1 MVTQHFSQK
10 TRIECPAAMA
20 FEWHCRPGA
29 FVRLQPPWEKVELP
43 EGHPGVSE
51 NSQVKVRANVGPFV
65 SQWLVEHRDVIP
77 GIQFRDVML
86 QGPFALWVHTHR
98 FVPLGENAC
107 MLADEIDFRLP
118 LGWFGKFVA
127 GWFVHNKLS
136 RMFRY
141 RHAITKSDLE
151 KIASRGLI
159 HPRCILVSGAS
170 GLIGSAL
177 ESFLQTQGHTVL
189 RLVRRKAENADEIF
203 WRPETGELDG
213 ASLGRIDAVVHLSG
227 ANVAGGRWTAI
238 RRAAILDSRVQSTRI
253 LVNALRKLEHRPSV
267 FVCASAVGYYGDRI
281 GELSELEPA
290 GHGFLAGVSDAW
302 ERESDQAQA
311 LGIRVVKLRIGVVLA
326 AAGGA
331 LAKMLP
337 VFRIGLGGRLGAGRQ
352 MMSWIALEDLLSV
365 IEASIFDQQIAGPI
379 NAVSPHAVSNA
390 GFTKAM
396 GEVLNRPT
404 VIPVPKFLLRL
415 IFGQMADETLLANTH
430 AVPAWLL
437 GLKFRFR
444 LSDIREAL
452 RETLGR

>member
-1 MVTQHFSQK
+1 
-10 TRIECPAAMA
+10 
-20 FEWHCRPGA
+20 
-29 FVRLQPPWEKVELP
+29 
-43 EGHPGVSE
+43 
-51 NSQVKVRANVGPFV
+51 
-65 SQWLVEHRDVIP
+65 
-77 GIQFRDVML
+77 
-86 QGPFALWVHTHR
+86 
-98 FVPLGENAC
+98 
-107 MLADEIDFRLP
+107 
-118 LGWFGKFVA
+118 
-127 GWFVHNKLS
+127 
-136 RMFRY
+136 
-141 RHAITKSDLE
+141 
-151 KIASRGLI
+151 
-159 HPRCILVSGAS
+159 
-170 GLIGSAL
+170 
-177 ESFLQTQGHTVL
+177 
-189 RLVRRKAENADEIF
+189 
-203 WRPETGELDG
+203 
-213 ASLGRIDAVVHLSG
+213 
-227 ANVAGGRWTAI
+227 
-238 RRAAILDSRVQSTRI
+238 
-253 LVNALRKLEHRPSV
+253 
-267 FVCASAVGYYGDRI
+267 
-281 GELSELEPA
+281 
-290 GHGFLAGVSDAW
+290 
-302 ERESDQAQA
+302 
-311 LGIRVVKLRIGVVLA
+311 VVLA